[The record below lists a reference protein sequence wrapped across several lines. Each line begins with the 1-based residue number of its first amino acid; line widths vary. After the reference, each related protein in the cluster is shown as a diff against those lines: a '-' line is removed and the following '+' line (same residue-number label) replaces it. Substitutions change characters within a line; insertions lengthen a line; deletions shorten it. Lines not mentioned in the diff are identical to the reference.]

1 MWEIKTLTPE
11 QFALFERLI
20 YRKTG
25 IRMQPGKIT
34 LLSNRIRRRLRHH
47 GLESFEEYYTLLTA
61 GSLKG
66 ELEEFID
73 AITTNETYF
82 FRESSQLNALI
93 NEVIPELKRRR
104 RDRGGSGPVG
114 IWSAGCLFSLFS
126 FLVCWG
132 GRQQGEINV
141 QNVRAEQ
148 KQSHRVCAVRACV
161 SDVRQDDCI

>member
-66 ELEEFID
+66 ELE
-73 AITTNETYF
+73 
-82 FRESSQLNALI
+82 
-93 NEVIPELKRRR
+93 
-104 RDRGGSGPVG
+104 
-114 IWSAGCLFSLFS
+114 
-126 FLVCWG
+126 
-132 GRQQGEINV
+132 
-141 QNVRAEQ
+141 
-148 KQSHRVCAVRACV
+148 
-161 SDVRQDDCI
+161 